1 MNRLAELASIILCT
15 CFPMMPRLVKLI
27 ADRRAKSKLKSRSYL
42 ASPLEQAWKR
52 VATIAGK
59 DYSSSGTGSAS
70 SQSAEE
76 TTRLKHPYEQWEG
89 GQSMI
94 SGSRKARPRSE
105 DIEAAMLDLNVEH
118 FSDVLEQRLDI
129 DFTVP
134 RFSYRQ

>member
-27 ADRRAKSKLKSRSYL
+27 ADRRAKSKSRSYS
-42 ASPLEQAWKR
+42 ASPLGQALKR
-52 VATIAGK
+52 IATIVGK

-70 SQSAEE
+70 SHAAEE
-76 TTRLKHPYEQWEG
+76 TTRLKRPHEQWEG
-89 GQSMI
+89 GESMI
-94 SGSRKARPRSE
+94 SGSRKATARSE
-105 DIEAAMLDLNVEH
+105 DIEAAMLDLNVQH

-134 RFSYRQ
+134 RFSYPQ